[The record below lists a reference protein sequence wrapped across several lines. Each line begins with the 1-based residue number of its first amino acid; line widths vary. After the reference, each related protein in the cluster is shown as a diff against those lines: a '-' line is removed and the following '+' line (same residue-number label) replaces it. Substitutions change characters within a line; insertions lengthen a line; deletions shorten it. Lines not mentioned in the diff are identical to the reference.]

1 MRSIHVLRK
10 PCSESTVTANV
21 LRHGTGGI
29 NVNGSRIAWANEAD
43 AAAVSAVTTSFIKTT
58 TTGQGASL
66 QMPFAPHRRTDR
78 PPAQGRW
85 PANLVLGACLD
96 SELDE
101 VFPHTK
107 SAAVYNHPP
116 QTGRNKRTF
125 RIVRKEVL
133 TTQGAGDE
141 GSAARYFKRVNG

>member
-1 MRSIHVLRK
+1 MKSIHVLRK
-10 PCSESTVTANV
+10 PCSESTVMANV
-21 LRHGTGGI
+21 LRHGTGGL
-29 NVNGSRIAWANEAD
+29 NVDGSRIAWASPED
-43 AAAVSAVTTSFIKTT
+43 AAGAHNAAVTFAKTSI
-58 TTGQGASL
+58 TTGDVGTVVRIKNSPRRAAEQPAS
-66 QMPFAPHRRTDR
+66 
-78 PPAQGRW
+78 GRW

-96 SELDE
+96 EVLGE

-107 SAAVYNHPP
+107 SASIYTHPP

-141 GSAARYFKRVNG
+141 GSAARYFRRVS